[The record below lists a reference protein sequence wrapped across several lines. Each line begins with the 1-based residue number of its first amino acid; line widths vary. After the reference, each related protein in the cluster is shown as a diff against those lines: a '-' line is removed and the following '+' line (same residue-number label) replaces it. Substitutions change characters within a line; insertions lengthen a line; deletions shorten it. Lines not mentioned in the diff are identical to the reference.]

1 MNECDNMNNR
11 PKIEL
16 KLSKTDILIEVFGW
30 LAFFALWVLVITN
43 YTSLPNTIPIHFN
56 HAGQVDGYGGKEMIL
71 VLTFIATAIFIGM
84 TILNKYPHIF
94 NYPTE
99 ITEENALKHYTNATR
114 LLRCIKLIIVVIF
127 GLINLQTIRI
137 VKGQINDIGSW
148 LLPGTL
154 GLIFIPV
161 FYFLIKSFQL
171 K

>member
-1 MNECDNMNNR
+1 MNNR
-11 PKIEL
+11 PKIKL
-16 KLSKTDILIEVFGW
+16 KQTKTDILVEVFGW
-30 LAFFALWVLVITN
+30 VSLVAFWAFVLIN
-43 YTSLPNTIPIHFN
+43 YADLPDTIPTHFDY
-56 HAGQVDGYGGKEMIL
+56 AGQVDGYGGKEMIL

-114 LLRCIKLIIVVIF
+114 LLRYIKLIIVVVF
-127 GLINLQTIRI
+127 GVITLQSVR
-137 VKGQINDIGSW
+137 VANGQINDIGSW
-148 LLPGTL
+148 LLPVTL

-161 FYFLIKSFQL
+161 FYFLIKSFRI

>member
-1 MNECDNMNNR
+1 MNNR
-11 PKIEL
+11 PKKEL
-16 KLSKTDILIEVFGW
+16 KLSNNDTLFERIGW
-30 LAFFALWVLVITN
+30 LAFFALWILVITN
-43 YTSLPNTIPIHFN
+43 YVSLPNTIPIHFN

-114 LLRCIKLIIVVIF
+114 LLRYVKLIIVVVF

-137 VKGQINDIGSW
+137 AKGQINDLGSW
-148 LLPGTL
+148 FFPLTL
-154 GLIFIPV
+154 GLILIPV
-161 FYFLIKSFQL
+161 FYFLIKSFRI